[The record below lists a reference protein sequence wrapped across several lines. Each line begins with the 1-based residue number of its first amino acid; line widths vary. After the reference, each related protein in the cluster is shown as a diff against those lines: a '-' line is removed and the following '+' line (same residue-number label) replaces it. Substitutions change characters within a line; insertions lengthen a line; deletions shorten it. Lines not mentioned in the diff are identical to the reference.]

1 MLLGMVLHYQLKKGR
16 PMKPKLFR
24 TCPGANPISFS
35 ENLKV
40 ASMKNQDIL
49 VILDERITEIARAIV
64 QEAIANGIAPVQ
76 PSDDRSAKLRE
87 QLAFIKSKE
96 HVTVKEAALLLS
108 CSESHIRKLVMLAR
122 KGKTRRPVPYVDM
135 EGVTIFSR
143 ESLLE
148 WARPTQHLQV
158 VKNEAA

>member
-1 MLLGMVLHYQLKKGR
+1 M
-16 PMKPKLFR
+16 
-24 TCPGANPISFS
+24 N
-35 ENLKV
+35 
-40 ASMKNQDIL
+40 NQDIL

-64 QEAIANGIAPVQ
+64 QEVIANSLAPVQ
-76 PSDDRSAKLRE
+76 LSDNRAVKLRE
-87 QLAFIKSKE
+87 QLSFIKAKE

-122 KGKTRRPVPYVDM
+122 KGKTRRPVPYIDM
-135 EGVTIFSR
+135 EGVTIFPR
-143 ESLLE
+143 ESLLD